1 MGMKRRSSQR
11 LFASATADTSQT
23 VENGLLDTGTP
34 TFFEPLRSGDEQL
47 RGHALHAAA
56 RDKLAAESGTMLSQA
71 FAVCL
76 DRLPIDWDVPRGSG
90 EVNAIAPS
98 FTNALRYAFLKTNE
112 AVPKPD
118 TRDACSIAI
127 EELLRDD
134 AKAAIFRENAWRP
147 PTSFAPLRGVP
158 LQYILRHRY
167 GDAAIRGIDVGAG
180 LHNLI
185 SKLNSQAYFDAP
197 VPRKDEL
204 ASVTGHVNVSLG
216 LGIDK
221 QERDVLW
228 ALASCPGSRAAHA
241 DRLREWLAIN
251 ERQFPFL
258 VADVSESATVHRV
271 NATINPTGDAPFVSF
286 VVSSFCKYQL
296 DTDERTQ
303 RSYRQFAP
311 TFLSEGGILI
321 ESGEEVK
328 PKEFS
333 VSVYQKRDGE
343 MRFTG
348 SPFTI
353 ATDGKILSVDLTYFQ
368 L

>member
-1 MGMKRRSSQR
+1 MRRKSSDAFER
-11 LFASATADTSQT
+11 
-23 VENGLLDTGTP
+23 GLVDAGTP

-47 RGHALHAAA
+47 RGNALHATA
-56 RDKLAAESGTMLSQA
+56 REKLAAKSGTMLSQE

-76 DRLPIDWDVPRGSG
+76 DRLPIDWDLPRGGG

-98 FTNALRYAFLKTNE
+98 FTNALRYAFLKTNG
-112 AVPKPD
+112 AVPKLD
-118 TRDACSIAI
+118 TRDACNIAI
-127 EELLRDD
+127 KELLRDD
-134 AKAAIFRENAWRP
+134 AKANIFRENAWRP

-180 LHNLI
+180 LHNLM
-185 SKLNSQAYFDAP
+185 SKLNSQPYFAAE
-197 VPRKDEL
+197 VPHKDKL

-228 ALASCPGSRAAHA
+228 ALASFPGSQIAHA

-251 ERQFPFL
+251 EQQFPFL
-258 VADVSESATVHRV
+258 VADISESATVHRI
-271 NATINPTGDAPFVSF
+271 NATINPTGETPYVSF

-296 DTDERTQ
+296 DDDERTQ

-311 TFLSEGGILI
+311 TFLPEGGILI

-333 VSVYQKRDGE
+333 VSVYQKTDGE
-343 MRFTG
+343 MRFIR